1 VNPDLDLVLERIIRA
16 PRATVWRAWTTPS
29 RLEQWWVPAPSRCRV
44 DRLDLW
50 PGGAFVTRLSD
61 DGAEFVSHLDGCFLA
76 VDELERIVFTT
87 AVDSAWRPAGPAPVL
102 MTATITLNDHPDGT
116 ERRQPDGQPRTA
128 LLRRDEAWGQQ
139 PHRVGAV
146 TYGPEGIR
154 VNAIAP
160 GNTLTEMI
168 RTWEAD
174 SPGLVE
180 RLKARTPLRR
190 AADPDEIAQA
200 AAWLLS
206 DRSSYVTG
214 TVLRVDGGARA

>member
-61 DGAEFVSHLDGCFLA
+61 DGAEFVSHLDACFLA

-116 ERRQPDGQPRTA
+116 DYRIVVRHGDPEARAHHEKLGFAEGWGTVTGQLA
-128 LLRRDEAWGQQ
+128 A
-139 PHRVGAV
+139 
-146 TYGPEGIR
+146 
-154 VNAIAP
+154 
-160 GNTLTEMI
+160 LTESTAP
-168 RTWEAD
+168 R
-174 SPGLVE
+174 
-180 RLKARTPLRR
+180 
-190 AADPDEIAQA
+190 
-200 AAWLLS
+200 
-206 DRSSYVTG
+206 
-214 TVLRVDGGARA
+214 